1 MLDLL
6 TRHRPARVFMD
17 TVVSIEVVGPSS
29 EVAVEEAVRR
39 AFGWFALVETV
50 CSRFET
56 DSEVMRLTAVVGVPV
71 RVSAVLFE
79 AIRFAVALA
88 RETDGAFDPT
98 IGRLMQQRGFNRSHR
113 TGRHVMSSSASAA
126 ASYRD
131 IEVDETDRTIT
142 IHRPLVID
150 LGAVAKGLAID
161 LAAKELAVTEN
172 YAIDAGG
179 DVCVRGCNAAGGPW
193 VVAVRHPRR
202 PAEAWCVL
210 KLSDAAVCT
219 SGDYART
226 GTGGE
231 HHIVDPR
238 TGRSPGELISTTVV
252 APTAMLA
259 DGLSTA
265 ALVMGEV
272 QGLDLIE
279 RQGVDGLTL
288 SGTLRGATT
297 DGFLRRV
304 AAPAP

>member
-1 MLDLL
+1 
-6 TRHRPARVFMD
+6 
-17 TVVSIEVVGPSS
+17 
-29 EVAVEEAVRR
+29 
-39 AFGWFALVETV
+39 
-50 CSRFET
+50 
-56 DSEVMRLTAVVGVPV
+56 
-71 RVSAVLFE
+71 
-79 AIRFAVALA
+79 
-88 RETDGAFDPT
+88 
-98 IGRLMQQRGFNRSHR
+98 MQKRGFNRSHR
-113 TGRHVMSSSASAA
+113 TGRYVTSSSASAP
-126 ASYRD
+126 ASFRD

-161 LAAKELAVTEN
+161 LAAKELAVLKN

-179 DVCVRGCNAAGGPW
+179 DVYARGCNAAGGPW
-193 VVAVRHPRR
+193 RVAVRHPRR

-210 KLSDAAVCT
+210 RLSDAAVCT

-226 GTGGE
+226 GAGGE

-238 TGRSPGELISTTVV
+238 TGRSPGELVSMTVV

-265 ALVMGEV
+265 ALVMGET
-272 QGLDLIE
+272 QGLELIE

-288 SGTLRGATT
+288 SGTLRSAMT

-304 AAPAP
+304 AAPES